1 MDGGSEMEL
10 AHYCPS
16 CGLAIQKVNDKYYCS
31 ECKAYFYIEVSC
43 MASSPLLEMDSGG

>member
-31 ECKAYFYIEVSC
+31 ECKAYFYIQIECKVE
-43 MASSPLLEMDSGG
+43 SPLLSD